1 MRSVTTVKASKCICD
16 RSSALD
22 PLREL
27 TALPQTPELDMR
39 GGKGLQKGNGAKGKK
54 GREREGMEG
63 KVKAHPNKTSGYGLG
78 PFCSAFIT

>member
-1 MRSVTTVKASKCICD
+1 MRSVTTVKASKCVCD

-39 GGKGLQKGNGAKGKK
+39 EEKGYEREMELRERKEGKGRGWK
-54 GREREGMEG
+54 GR
-63 KVKAHPNKTSGYGLG
+63 
-78 PFCSAFIT
+78 